1 MKKRFEIFVHSSI
14 EHMDHLMMVVGILSF
29 STLDGCS
36 NFIVEA
42 TEQTMALEEQWMENT
57 GEMLPDGCK

>member
-1 MKKRFEIFVHSSI
+1 
-14 EHMDHLMMVVGILSF
+14 MMVVGILSF